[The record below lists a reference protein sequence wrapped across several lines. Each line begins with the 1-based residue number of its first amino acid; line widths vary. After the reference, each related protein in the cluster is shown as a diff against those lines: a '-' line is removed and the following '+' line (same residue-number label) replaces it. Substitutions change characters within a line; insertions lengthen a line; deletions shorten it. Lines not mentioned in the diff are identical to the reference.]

1 MLYDVFMVKRIFSES
16 FFDSEWER
24 ESASMFELI
33 GC

>member
-24 ESASMFELI
+24 ESAIVCLN
-33 GC
+33 